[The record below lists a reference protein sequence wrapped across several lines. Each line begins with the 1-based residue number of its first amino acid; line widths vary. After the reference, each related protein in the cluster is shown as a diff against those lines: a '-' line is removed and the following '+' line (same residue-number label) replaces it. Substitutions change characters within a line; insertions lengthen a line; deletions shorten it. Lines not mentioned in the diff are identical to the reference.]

1 MESSIYQSTFAKL
14 LEGDPSDQ
22 RILSILENVYYYVHW
37 ALLGALLVLMSYFVA
52 WKLRFKLDKYFLLIL
67 FTQLAVLIAR
77 VFLKSENSV
86 SQSIIMVCGDV
97 VFKVALYFFVF
108 EMQYV
113 SIKLESTTPK
123 EYYIKKRRVK
133 WAKAAV
139 IVGLIFIQL
148 PIAIAS
154 YVVSTVQNYNKYIEF
169 HLPMLIIVRTCVL
182 LIDAYMFSL
191 FGYLLKFYVRK

>member
-1 MESSIYQSTFAKL
+1 MESSINQSAFAKL

>member
-1 MESSIYQSTFAKL
+1 M
-14 LEGDPSDQ
+14 
-22 RILSILENVYYYVHW
+22 YYYVHW
-37 ALLGALLVLMSYFVA
+37 ALLGALVVLMSYFVA
-52 WKLRFKLDKYFLLIL
+52 WKLRFKLDKYFHLIL

-113 SIKLESTTPK
+113 SIKLESTSPK

-139 IVGLIFIQL
+139 MLGLIFIQL